1 MVSNELGL
9 TEQHI
14 DILEKMLIRSG
25 AKVRYDL
32 LGTPNVVIFDLDAL
46 LKYTDLVLYL
56 YTATEDLPEE
66 E

>member
-25 AKVRYDL
+25 AEVRYDL
-32 LGTPNVVIFDLDAL
+32 LGTPDEVIFDLDAL
-46 LKYTDLVLYL
+46 MKYTDLVLYL
-56 YTATEDLPEE
+56 YTAHIDLPEE